1 MPPRAARYLLV
12 CVLAVLVAA
21 YGVAALVM
29 REQWAGDV
37 RQERTVVTFSAQTPD
52 GSPAPDEALEEA
64 GEILGQ
70 RVAALGVSGDQVV
83 VADDVLTVTVPGDG
97 DGDAARDIGRRG
109 QLYVRPVI
117 HAIAANSAPA
127 PPSTPPPPPSED
139 LAQRI
144 ADEKQLRQGTDQQIQ
159 LLALQFQATRCGD
172 DDVLAG
178 NDDPELPLITCSS
191 DGDAV
196 YLLGESLLNSAEVE
210 SATAVPDRQRGEY
223 AVELSFDDVA
233 VQKLAA
239 YIAAN
244 DAQEVAI
251 TVDASVDSTPRIK
264 QVISDGQA
272 MITGDFTEGQASGL
286 ASTLANGPLLLEL
299 TTQSSVTETVAV
311 ERGWT
316 LMRIWL
322 VAAGVILAA
331 VVIGV
336 VGYLISASRRQQPR
350 V

>member
-21 YGVAALVM
+21 YGAAAFVM
-29 REQWAGDV
+29 REQWAGDIQ
-37 RQERTVVTFSAQTPD
+37 QERTVVAFSAQTPD

-64 GEILGQ
+64 GEIVGQ

-83 VADDVLTVTVPGDG
+83 VADDVLTVTVPG

-139 LAQRI
+139 LAQHI
-144 ADEKQLRQGTDQQIQ
+144 ADEKQLRQSTDQQIQ

-196 YLLGESLLNSAEVE
+196 YLLGESLLNSSEVE

-233 VQKLAA
+233 MQKLAA
-239 YIAAN
+239 YSAAN

-264 QVISDGQA
+264 QVTSDGQA
-272 MITGDFTEGQASGL
+272 TITGDFTEGQARGL

-299 TTQSSVTETVAV
+299 TAQSSVTETVAV